1 MGTMTRIEKM
11 PREQFDKLFS
21 LAYWYGLQPKFIN
34 LGDATENYINEQFE
48 MLVPEFPEVASGEMF
63 FNTPTAV
70 EINLDGVENGG
81 RSVVVCVTHNDVSNH
96 DELFVKLISE

>member
-70 EINLDGVENGG
+70 EIGG
-81 RSVVVCVTHNDVSNH
+81 RSVVVCVTHNDVSNR
-96 DELFVKLISE
+96 DGLFVKLISE

>member
-34 LGDATENYINEQFE
+34 LATQQKTTSTNSLRCWYRNFQ
-48 MLVPEFPEVASGEMF
+48 
-63 FNTPTAV
+63 
-70 EINLDGVENGG
+70 
-81 RSVVVCVTHNDVSNH
+81 
-96 DELFVKLISE
+96 K

>member
-70 EINLDGVENGG
+70 ENGG
-81 RSVVVCVTHNDVSNH
+81 RSVVVWVTHNDVSNH
-96 DELFVKLISE
+96 DDLFVKLISE